1 MKCPFCGNIETQVKD
16 SRQSEDGTNIRRRR
30 FCPNCDGRFTTF
42 ERLQLRDISVEKSD
56 GKVVSFDKEKLYKSI
71 KIAVNK
77 RNISDERID
86 EIVNSIVK
94 SLEMSGQNAIKSS
107 EIGEKLMEELEK
119 VDIVAYIRF
128 ASVYKNFSNSE
139 DFDDFLNKVK
149 NNIK

>member
-56 GKVVSFDKEKLYKSI
+56 GKIVPFDKEKLHKSI
-71 KIAVNK
+71 KLAVNK
-77 RNISDERID
+77 RNVSDEKI
-86 EIVNSIVK
+86 ESIVNSIVK
-94 SLEMSGQNAIKSS
+94 ELEMSGQTSITSRN
-107 EIGEKLMEELEK
+107 IGEKLMEELEK

-128 ASVYKNFSNSE
+128 ASVYKNFSKKE
-139 DFDDFLNKVK
+139 DFNDFLDKIK